1 MGNLSTDLIETYNA
15 AIARIHAEP
24 DQQDIEIT
32 LKALLWITFSREP
45 LQTGTLLHALAIR
58 EDNQDI
64 NESDLEDIQK
74 VVSLCVGLASID
86 QKGGEV
92 RLVHETTK
100 EYLQNYFRN
109 ERKRDGDEEI
119 TKGCLRYFSYPGF
132 STAFDNKQSLEHHL
146 DRYKLSSY
154 ASRYWFVH
162 IQEGN
167 IEERLATVFLDA
179 FGKQDIR
186 DSVFQIA
193 EYIKRPYW
201 FNNYYPAKIHLL
213 HFASMHG
220 LAVPLREI
228 LRKTGKVQR
237 L

>member
-1 MGNLSTDLIETYNA
+1 MIETYNA

-24 DQQDIEIT
+24 DQQDIEIA

-100 EYLQNYFRN
+100 EYLQTVMSAGPLNWRPT
-109 ERKRDGDEEI
+109 GDRPAFFGSWIEWDCPLFHNVSRSQIE
-119 TKGCLRYFSYPGF
+119 SGF
-132 STAFDNKQSLEHHL
+132 SSLIHQL
-146 DRYKLSSY
+146 TGFRSSNLYRLS
-154 ASRYWFVH
+154 
-162 IQEGN
+162 
-167 IEERLATVFLDA
+167 
-179 FGKQDIR
+179 
-186 DSVFQIA
+186 QISNV
-193 EYIKRPYW
+193 W
-201 FNNYYPAKIHLL
+201 
-213 HFASMHG
+213 
-220 LAVPLREI
+220 
-228 LRKTGKVQR
+228 
-237 L
+237 